1 MDSGIALSLGG
12 CRNFS
17 SSRPDLDDRRRVV
30 AEYVSRTQRAERP
43 RPGPAGSTSDQIG
56 GEDDYARGAGSAS
69 AD

>member
-12 CRNFS
+12 GRNFS

-43 RPGPAGSTSDQIG
+43 RSGPAGSII
-56 GEDDYARGAGSAS
+56 
-69 AD
+69 